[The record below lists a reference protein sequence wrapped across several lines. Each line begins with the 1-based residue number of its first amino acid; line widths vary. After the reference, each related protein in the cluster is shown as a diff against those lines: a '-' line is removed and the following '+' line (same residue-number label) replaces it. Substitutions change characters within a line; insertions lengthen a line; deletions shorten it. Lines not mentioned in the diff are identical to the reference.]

1 MRHLQSVIPAAF
13 ALMFGAAAQAQPSV
27 SVRGFLDTQIHKHI
41 F

>member
-27 SVRGFLDTQIHKHI
+27 SVYNWTD
-41 F
+41 